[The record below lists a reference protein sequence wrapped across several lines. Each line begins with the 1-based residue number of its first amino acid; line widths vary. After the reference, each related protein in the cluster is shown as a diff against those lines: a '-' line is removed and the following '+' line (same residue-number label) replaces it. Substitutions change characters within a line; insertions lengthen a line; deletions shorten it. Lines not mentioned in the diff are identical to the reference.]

1 MAFIKFDN
9 LIKLKKKLNGPV
21 FSIITPFNKK
31 GLIDFKVYKKYLDF
45 YYSHGVRIF
54 YLMLYNSRL
63 GILTEKEVHYLNI
76 FTAKYLKKKYKDIIF
91 IGAEKFEGSA
101 EETVDRIKKLK
112 DSGVDLF
119 SVILG
124 EKYYND
130 KQVYSHFKFINDNSK
145 LPLLLHLQKMM
156 SGFTSKAPV
165 INYSIELTKKICKL
179 SKFIAIKE
187 DAKDLK
193 FTKKLI
199 KDIKN
204 NSSIIRSGGGMSVWK
219 NFNKIGCQSWLV
231 GIELLD
237 PRISFDFLKA
247 LKNNDQYFLEKL
259 EYKIEKPFFK
269 EVEKYGWHIF
279 IKACLEDCGI
289 MNKYERLPLQ
299 SVNNKDFIKI
309 KKYMRNLRLKSKR
322 YLKKNY
328 FARRDLI

>member
-1 MAFIKFDN
+1 MNNFSN
-9 LIKLKKKLNGPV
+9 LKKSINGPV

-31 GLIDFKVYKKYLDF
+31 GFIDFYLYKKYLDF
-45 YYSHGVRIF
+45 YYSCGVRIF

-63 GILTEKEVHYLNI
+63 GILTEKEVHDLNL
-76 FTAKYLKKKYKDIIF
+76 FTAKYLKKKFNDVIF

-101 EETVDRIKKLK
+101 KETVDRINKLK
-112 DSGVDLF
+112 NSGIDLF

-124 EKYYND
+124 EKYYNEN
-130 KQVYSHFKFINDNSK
+130 QVYSHFKFINDNSK

-165 INYSIELTKKICKL
+165 INYSVDLTKKICKL

-199 KDIKN
+199 KNLENKAT
-204 NSSIIRSGGGMSVWK
+204 IIRSGGGMSVWK

-247 LKNNDQYFLEKL
+247 LKNKDHNFLKNL
-259 EYKIEKPFFK
+259 EHKIEKPFFK

-279 IKACLEDCGI
+279 IKSCLEDCRI
-289 MNKYERLPLQ
+289 IPRHERLPLKKL
-299 SVNNKDFIKI
+299 SFNDNKKVKKFMNNLRIES
-309 KKYMRNLRLKSKR
+309 KKYFKKDYFVKRNL
-322 YLKKNY
+322 
-328 FARRDLI
+328 I

>member
-1 MAFIKFDN
+1 MNNFSN
-9 LIKLKKKLNGPV
+9 LKKSINGPV

-31 GLIDFKVYKKYLDF
+31 GFIDFYLYKKYLDF
-45 YYSHGVRIF
+45 YYSCGVRIF

-63 GILTEKEVHYLNI
+63 GILTEKEVHDLNL
-76 FTAKYLKKKYKDIIF
+76 FTAKYLKKKFNDVIF

-101 EETVDRIKKLK
+101 KETVDRINKLK
-112 DSGVDLF
+112 NSGIDLF

-124 EKYYND
+124 EKYYNEN
-130 KQVYSHFKFINDNSK
+130 QVYSHFKFINDNSK

-165 INYSIELTKKICKL
+165 INYSVNLTKKICKL

-199 KDIKN
+199 KNLENKAT
-204 NSSIIRSGGGMSVWK
+204 IIRSGGGMSVWK

-247 LKNNDQYFLEKL
+247 LKNNDHNFLKNL
-259 EYKIEKPFFK
+259 EHKIEKPFFK

-279 IKACLEDCGI
+279 IKSCLEDCRI
-289 MNKYERLPLQ
+289 IPRYERLPLKRL
-299 SVNNKDFIKI
+299 SFNDNKKVKKFMNNLRII
-309 KKYMRNLRLKSKR
+309 SKKYFKKDYFVKRNL
-322 YLKKNY
+322 
-328 FARRDLI
+328 I

>member
-1 MAFIKFDN
+1 MNNFSN
-9 LIKLKKKLNGPV
+9 LKKSINGPV

-31 GLIDFKVYKKYLDF
+31 GFIDFYLYKKYLDF
-45 YYSHGVRIF
+45 YYSCGVRIF

-63 GILTEKEVHYLNI
+63 GILTEKEVHDLNL
-76 FTAKYLKKKYKDIIF
+76 FTAKYLKKKFNDVIF

-101 EETVDRIKKLK
+101 KETVDRINKLK
-112 DSGVDLF
+112 NSGIDLF

-124 EKYYND
+124 EKYYNEN
-130 KQVYSHFKFINDNSK
+130 QVYSHFKFINDNSK

-165 INYSIELTKKICKL
+165 INYSVDLTKKICKL

-199 KDIKN
+199 KNLENKAI
-204 NSSIIRSGGGMSVWK
+204 IIRSGGGMSVWK

-247 LKNNDQYFLEKL
+247 LKNNDHNFLKNL
-259 EYKIEKPFFK
+259 EHKIEKPFFK

-279 IKACLEDCGI
+279 IKSCLEDCRI
-289 MNKYERLPLQ
+289 IPRHERLPLKKL
-299 SVNNKDFIKI
+299 SFNDNKKVKKFMNNLRIVS
-309 KKYMRNLRLKSKR
+309 KKYFKKDYFVKRNL
-322 YLKKNY
+322 
-328 FARRDLI
+328 I